1 MGLLGSSG
9 GHYDASVNRG
19 SINMGSFTKELNSRY
34 EDGWRL
40 AFVFSQEGNTIMVW
54 EKTS

>member
-9 GHYDASVNRG
+9 GHYDATVNRG
-19 SINMGSFTKELNSRY
+19 SINMGSFTKELNARY